1 MKFAVSIL
9 LLILCGCNNSS
20 DKLVIGTSG
29 DNPPYEYIKDNQVV
43 GIDIDIIKS
52 IAKVLDKEIEIKNM
66 DFSMLIPSLIT
77 GHVDLIIAGLNST
90 EERRKNVDFSDVYF
104 ASPNLAILFKKDKNL
119 SMLNIK
125 NKILGAQIG
134 TTWSNIAHN
143 LSNNVRELSSNLVL
157 IEELNIENI
166 DALVLEESQTLEFVK
181 KYSNLTYFII
191 DQSSDFVIA
200 LAKNSKMT
208 KEINHAIRK
217 LKEEKIIE
225 KIKNEWI
232 KKN

>member
-166 DALVLEESQTLEFVK
+166 DALVLEQSQTLEFVK

>member
-90 EERRKNVDFSDVYF
+90 EERRKNVDFSDIYF

-125 NKILGAQIG
+125 NKILGAQVG

-157 IEELNIENI
+157 IEELNIGNI

-181 KYSNLTYFII
+181 KYNNLTYFII

-208 KEINHAIRK
+208 KEINNAIRK